1 MLFIHAENKF
11 TWFFEKSVC
20 EASQIMGFKEIQ
32 TRFTSSEIA
41 STQIDKAKTVTIPF
55 IGIES
60 KSKLIY
66 TIGNGEDYIHW

>member
-1 MLFIHAENKF
+1 
-11 TWFFEKSVC
+11 
-20 EASQIMGFKEIQ
+20 MGFKEIQ

-66 TIGNGEDYIHW
+66 TIGNGEDYIH